1 MRMGVRNKFKITF
14 GVFLLISL
22 TAIATWFI
30 TGTSRTFSVEGER
43 GETDGFLNAVKTFAT
58 IPFIPE
64 QDLLGE
70 ENLRVNVLLLG
81 VSGPGYESPE
91 LTDTIVVASLNT
103 ETKNVALVSIP
114 RDLLIELPESRL
126 VSRINTLYLVKK
138 QDDERINNKD
148 SSSHTE
154 LVRTK
159 TEEITGLAIPYVIL
173 LNVSALEEMVNALEG
188 INIFV
193 ERDIVDPTFPTPG
206 YGSERFVLEKGWRF
220 LDGAT
225 TQKYVRTRHDIRGDF
240 GRMGRKQQVIG
251 AIINKARGLNLITDF
266 PKILSL
272 VSTLGNNL
280 QTNADTGEIKRAWSL
295 SKDIDINQIKTL
307 ALDGGQSDSLL
318 IDYHPQLGVS
328 IASTLVPKAGIFD
341 YSQIQQAIQAILN

>member
-1 MRMGVRNKFKITF
+1 MSVRRKFKITF
-14 GVFLLISL
+14 GIFLAVSLALIG
-22 TAIATWFI
+22 TWFVA
-30 TGTSRTFSVEGER
+30 GTSRTFSVEG
-43 GETDGFLNAVKTFAT
+43 GPSSQNGFLNAVKTFAS

-64 QDLLGE
+64 QDLKGE
-70 ENLRVNVLLLG
+70 ENLRVNILLLG

-103 ETKNVALVSIP
+103 ETKNIALVSLP

-138 QDDERINNKD
+138 QDDERKNNKEFN
-148 SSSHTE
+148 SHTE

-159 TEEITGLAIPYVIL
+159 AEEITGLYIPYVIL
-173 LNVSALEEMVNALEG
+173 LNVAALEEMVNALEG

-193 ERDIVDPTFPTPG
+193 EHDIVDPTFPTTG
-206 YGSERFVLEKGWRF
+206 YGYERFTIEKGWRF

-225 TQKYVRTRHDIRGDF
+225 AQKYVRTRHDIRGDF
-240 GRMGRKQQVIG
+240 GRMERQQQVIG

-280 QTNADTGEIKRAWSL
+280 QTNANNREIKRAWNL
-295 SKDIDINQIKTL
+295 SKDIDINRIKTL
-307 ALDGGQSDSLL
+307 ALDGGQSNSLL
-318 IDYHPQLGVS
+318 VDYRPQLGAT
-328 IASTLVPKAGIFD
+328 IASTLVPRAGIFD
-341 YSQIQQAIQAILN
+341 YSEIQQAIQAILN